1 MRNVHLDLI
10 GGFRLLAGGHPV
22 VLTGTGQRL
31 VAYLA
36 LGGPAARVVTAGTL
50 WPAVPETRA
59 LASLR
64 TTMWRCNRKV
74 DGLVT
79 AEWHGIALAPGVEV
93 DVAGLLG
100 GPSAPPGGPSAP
112 ACGELLPGWYDDWV
126 VFERDRLRQR
136 TLLAWEQA
144 AVDLAAQGRFAAS
157 LDYAL
162 AAVRADPYRESARR
176 AVIAVH
182 LAQHNLA
189 EALREY
195 HHFRDLLVDQLGV
208 EPSEELAALVF
219 RGRVAVT
226 HR

>member
-22 VLTGTGQRL
+22 ALTGTGQRL

-36 LGGPAARVVTAGTL
+36 LGGPTARVVTAGTL

-64 TTMWRCNRKV
+64 TTMWRCNRAV
-74 DGLVT
+74 DGLVM
-79 AEWHGIALAPGVEV
+79 AEWHGIALAPAVEV
-93 DVAGLLG
+93 DVTGLLNG
-100 GPSAPPGGPSAP
+100 STAPVRGA
-112 ACGELLPGWYDDWV
+112 ELLPGWYDDWV

-144 AVDLAAQGRFAAS
+144 ATDLAAEGRFAAS
-157 LDYAL
+157 LDFAL

-182 LAQHNLA
+182 LAQHNVA
-189 EALREY
+189 EAVREY
-195 HHFRDLLVDQLGV
+195 HQFRGLLVDQLGV
-208 EPSEELAALVF
+208 EPSDELASLVF

-226 HR
+226 HL